1 MFDLHIGIALPKICF
16 LCNSLIM
23 IVVSLIWRKSYM
35 AMQYQSEDQLSS
47 FIDKYIEMISTPF
60 LTGNLL
66 YNSLFPSVRP

>member
-35 AMQYQSEDQLSS
+35 AMQYQSED
-47 FIDKYIEMISTPF
+47 
-60 LTGNLL
+60 
-66 YNSLFPSVRP
+66 